1 MTVDEMFTDVTE
13 NAIEQAN
20 QLLVFLAER
29 ANKEWE
35 GVFKEAL
42 GEAEL
47 ELNLRNV
54 AQALER
60 SGASRPVGAVFGG
73 TGMAKAEA
81 GLGGEDSQRAVRL
94 LKQTG
99 RLLQAGKGRGKAL
112 LVLDATP
119 LEAKDF
125 ADAIA
130 KVGVAEPEPNRVVPA
145 VAERPKD
152 FVAVD
157 DVNGLLKAANV
168 AFRDLA
174 ARYNELVRERSDMEA
189 RNDKLTQMVAERDAR
204 IAELEEHLGRTKEL
218 AAQTTWQ

>member
-20 QLLVFLAER
+20 QLLAFLAER
-29 ANKEWE
+29 ANKDWE
-35 GVFKEAL
+35 KVFTEAL
-42 GEAEL
+42 GDTEL

-60 SGASRPVGAVFGG
+60 ADKTRPLGAVFGG
-73 TGMAKAEA
+73 TGVAKAEA

-112 LVLDATP
+112 LIIDATP

-125 ADAIA
+125 AEAIA
-130 KVGVAEPEPNRVVPA
+130 KVGVAEPAPTRVVPA
-145 VAERPKD
+145 VAEKPAD
-152 FVAVD
+152 FVAID
-157 DVNGLLKAANV
+157 DVNGLLKAANT
-168 AFRDLA
+168 AYRDLA
-174 ARYNELVRERSDMEA
+174 ARYNELVRERKDMEA
-189 RNDKLTQMVAERDAR
+189 RNDKLSAMVSERDAR